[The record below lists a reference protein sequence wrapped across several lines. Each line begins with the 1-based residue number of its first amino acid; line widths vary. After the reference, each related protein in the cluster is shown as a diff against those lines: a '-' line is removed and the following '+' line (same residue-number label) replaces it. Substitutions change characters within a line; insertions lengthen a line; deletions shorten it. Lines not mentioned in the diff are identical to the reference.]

1 MKEPMSTSPFAAKTP
16 QELRHQWTVWQA
28 QQDVT
33 RPVANM
39 PQSGDEAMPAEET
52 PEPPQAP
59 PPLPKRILSR
69 HGQYDSIL
77 RRMKNAGQQATN
89 YIPVDTVT
97 QPASGSENAEK

>member
-1 MKEPMSTSPFAAKTP
+1 MKEPMPTSPFAAKTP

-33 RPVANM
+33 RPVVNRL
-39 PQSGDEAMPAEET
+39 QTRDEEMPAEEA
-52 PEPPQAP
+52 PAPHEAP
-59 PPLPKRILSR
+59 PPQPVRIPSR